1 MKTNSFLYTLLL
13 IFSINL
19 GSAQEVLGSIKGK
32 IIQQSTKQ
40 PVIDA
45 KIVIK
50 NSKFESQ
57 TDSEGV
63 FIISNVPIG
72 SYTLEVTAFG
82 FQPKSILDINIVNSK
97 TSYFEIEL
105 LDNFT
110 KLDEIVIKKFKSENN
125 PATPVSTYSFNREEI
140 SRNPGTQGDIFR
152 AIGLLPGVSSS
163 GGQFSAIAVRGQGTK
178 DNVYMVDDMPMFELS
193 HLEGNFGGFT
203 DPNGG
208 RFSIFA
214 PRVIDNAAFQEGG
227 FSGQF
232 GRKSSS
238 YLGLSIK
245 EGNKETTSF
254 SGQFDLLGATLIYD
268 GPISKKTSVFAT
280 ARYQNFKAPEKMIGI
295 EDVGLPIYSDY
306 MIKTTTEINSKNK
319 LSFVAMYNPES
330 FVRDYETALLSKKV
344 ENTNLGDFKRSKSMI
359 GLNHRMLIGNK
370 SYWKNILYS
379 RTLSVDGEIGEIYP
393 KSDTSSE
400 FLSKE
405 NVSYINDLSIIK
417 NKENEIGYRS
427 IFKTKFNS
435 SSLTFGFEI
444 AKIDI
449 NYSRNLKYTD
459 TLYTYSQN
467 DFRPLNQKY
476 IIIQPQDYNS
486 EFKKNATN
494 TSAYI
499 DYSFQLLKRI
509 TLNTSLRYDYTGFTT
524 QNNIAPRISGSINI
538 DGKSSINFSAG
549 TYYQDPLYADI
560 ADQPITN
567 KLKNERT
574 NQYIFGYKNQFS
586 NDLKFVIET
595 WYKDFDNL
603 IVRPQRGQILLNNN
617 GTGNAYG
624 LDINLTKR
632 LSEKYFGQI
641 GYSYMQSKRNDN
653 NSLGNYDFS
662 FSQPHMFSFLGS
674 YKPNSKWVFS
684 SKFRYSTGR
693 PKDKYIIYSNV
704 LNNPNNIKY
713 SQEITQ
719 KNGDK
724 LNDFISL
731 DARVDYK
738 FYTKKI
744 ATTAFIDIVD
754 ILNRYNQSSEIFQPI
769 TGKTYYDGL
778 AIFPS
783 FGIRIEF

>member
-1 MKTNSFLYTLLL
+1 MKTKSICYTIFL
-13 IFSINL
+13 IFSINICSSQELL
-19 GSAQEVLGSIKGK
+19 GIIKGK
-32 IIQQSTKQ
+32 IIEQSTKQ
-40 PVIDA
+40 PINDA
-45 KIVIK
+45 HISVK
-50 NSKFESQ
+50 NTNLNTTSNS
-57 TDSEGV
+57 DGI
-63 FIISNVPIG
+63 FIINEVPKG
-72 SYTLEVTAFG
+72 NYTLEITSDN
-82 FQPKSILDINIVNSK
+82 FQTKTILDVNIINSK
-97 TSYFEIEL
+97 TFYLEIEL
-105 LDNFT
+105 LDNLT
-110 KLDEIVIKKFKSENN
+110 NLNEVVIKKFKSENN

-214 PRVIDNAAFQEGG
+214 PRVIDNAVFQGGG

-268 GPISKKTSVFAT
+268 GPISKKTSIFAT
-280 ARYQNFKAPEKMIGI
+280 ARYQNFKTLEKMVGI
-295 EDVGLPIYSDY
+295 EEVGLPIYADY
-306 MIKTTTEINSKNK
+306 MIKTTTDINAKNK
-319 LSFVAMYNPES
+319 LSFVAMYNPET

-344 ENTNLGDFKRSKSMI
+344 ENTNLGDFDRSKSMI
-359 GLNHRMLIGNK
+359 GINHRMLIGNK

-393 KSDTSSE
+393 KADNSSE
-400 FLSKE
+400 FISKE
-405 NVSYINDLSIIK
+405 NVPYINDLRIIK

-435 SSLTFGFEI
+435 SSLTFGFDI
-444 AKIDI
+444 AGIDI

-467 DFRPLNQKY
+467 DFRPINQKY
-476 IIIQPQDYNS
+476 IILQPQDYNS
-486 EFKKNATN
+486 QFTKNATN

-499 DYSFQLLKRI
+499 DYSFLLLKRI

-524 QNNIAPRISGSINI
+524 QNNISPRLSGSINI

-567 KLKNERT
+567 KLKSERT
-574 NQYIFGYKNQFS
+574 NQYVFGYKNQFS

-603 IVRPQRGQILLNNN
+603 ITRPQNGQPILTND

-653 NSLGNYDFS
+653 NGLGNYDFS
-662 FSQPHMFSFLGS
+662 FSQPHIFSFLGS
-674 YKPNSKWVFS
+674 YKPNNKWVFS

-693 PKDKYIIYSNV
+693 PKDKYIINSNV
-704 LNNPNNIKY
+704 FNDPNNIKY
-713 SQEITQ
+713 SQEISQ
-719 KNGDK
+719 KNADK

-738 FYTKKI
+738 FYIKKVAI
-744 ATTAFIDIVD
+744 TAFIDIVD
-754 ILNRYNQSSEIFQPI
+754 ILNRYNQSSEMFQPI

-783 FGIRIEF
+783 FGVRIEF